1 MRILIDGLDLSGKST
16 LAARLTTA
24 LEERNLR
31 PIHHRGFLAPHNPLT
46 SPLDT
51 VKAPDHPMSA
61 LLNTSYLAGC
71 VLDKAL
77 GGARGWE
84 RRGLLVQES
93 YVDRCLAYGYASGP
107 WPAARLALRT
117 PGMFVG
123 FDLAVYLGA
132 PLHVRRERLS
142 RRVGANSIDRLSV
155 LSEKFHDDFMT
166 ALAMAGRRHR
176 RVLTFDTS
184 RHSTELITEQI
195 TEHVTQLLS
204 DGKGSRGGDREK
216 HRKEAFR

>member
-16 LAARLTTA
+16 LAARLTEV
-24 LEERNLR
+24 LREQRLR
-31 PIHHRGFLAPHNPLT
+31 PIHHRGFLAPGNPLT
-46 SPLDT
+46 GPLDT
-51 VKAPDHPMSA
+51 VKAPDHPMSS

-71 VLDKAL
+71 VLDRAL
-77 GGARGWE
+77 GAARTWE

-107 WPAARLALRT
+107 WPAARLALRN
-117 PGMFVG
+117 PGMFIG
-123 FDLAVYLGA
+123 FDLAIYLGA

-155 LSEKFHDDFMT
+155 LSEKFHDDFMA

-184 RHSTELITEQI
+184 RYSTEQI
-195 TEHVTQLLS
+195 TEEVVQWL
-204 DGKGSRGGDREK
+204 GEGR
-216 HRKEAFR
+216 RKEAVR